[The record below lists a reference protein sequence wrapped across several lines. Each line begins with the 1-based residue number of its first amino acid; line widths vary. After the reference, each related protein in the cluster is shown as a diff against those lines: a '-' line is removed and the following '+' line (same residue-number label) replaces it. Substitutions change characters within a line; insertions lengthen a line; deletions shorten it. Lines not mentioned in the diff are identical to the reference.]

1 MTGNTA
7 VNVRRVQDKYSASY
21 AGLKSGRPGMQRE
34 ISIVSWKVRCGVGKS
49 GVGLVI
55 MSNMG
60 TISLL

>member
-21 AGLKSGRPGMQRE
+21 AGLKSGMQRE
-34 ISIVSWKVRCGVGKS
+34 ISKVSWKVRCGVGKS

-55 MSNMG
+55 MSNTG
-60 TISLL
+60 TIRLL